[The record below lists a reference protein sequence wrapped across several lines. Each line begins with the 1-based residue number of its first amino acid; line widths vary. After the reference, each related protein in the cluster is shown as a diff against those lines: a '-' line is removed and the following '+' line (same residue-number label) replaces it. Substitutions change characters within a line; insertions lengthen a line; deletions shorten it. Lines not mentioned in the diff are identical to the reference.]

1 MYGLGYV
8 QTQPGVSDHEIIAI
22 DCEMV
27 SFSKFIDVVNIYVE
41 CVKRIIKAIDFNL
54 NFCYLYN
61 KCPY

>member
-27 SFSKFIDVVNIYVE
+27 SFSKVYR
-41 CVKRIIKAIDFNL
+41 CGKHL
-54 NFCYLYN
+54 
-61 KCPY
+61 